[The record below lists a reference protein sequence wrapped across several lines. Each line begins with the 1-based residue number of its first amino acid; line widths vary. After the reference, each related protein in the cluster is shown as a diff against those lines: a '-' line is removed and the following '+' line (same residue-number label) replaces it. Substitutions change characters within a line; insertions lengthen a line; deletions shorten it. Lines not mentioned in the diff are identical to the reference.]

1 MDSAA
6 KIAVLAGPG
15 DAIRS
20 GSYLISALVA
30 AWRGAGMEVSVLEG
44 TDRFEPADVLVLHVD
59 LTVVP
64 KEYLA
69 LAARYPLVVNGLV
82 RDISKR
88 KISADVVD
96 RSDGHDG
103 PVIVKTDLNC
113 GGVSEHTLSSNRLFR
128 AFTARLPW
136 TWTGKFLGRTYPIFD
151 SPSAVPRRVWNNSR
165 LLVEKYVPEREG
177 EYYCLRQWV
186 FLGDREVSYRSLS
199 RDPVV
204 KARNVV
210 RREDDVPVPQTLS
223 DIRDRLGF
231 DYGKFDY
238 VIAGGAVH
246 LLDANTT
253 PTMGSR
259 AAPPESADIVNALA
273 AGLGTFLPSVDARA
287 ERVYP

>member
-1 MDSAA
+1 
-6 KIAVLAGPG
+6 
-15 DAIRS
+15 
-20 GSYLISALVA
+20 
-30 AWRGAGMEVSVLEG
+30 MEVAVLEG

-64 KEYLA
+64 QEYLA

-88 KISADVVD
+88 KINSGVID
-96 RSDGHDG
+96 RGDSHDG

-113 GGVSEHTLSSNRLFR
+113 GGVPEHTLSSNRLYR
-128 AFTARLPW
+128 AVTARLPW
-136 TWTGKFLGRTYPIFD
+136 TWTGKFLRRTYPIFD

-177 EYYCLRQWV
+177 EYYCVRQWV
-186 FLGDREVSYRSLS
+186 FLGDREVSYRSFS
-199 RDPVV
+199 KDPVV
-204 KARNVV
+204 KAHNVS
-210 RREDDVPVPQTLS
+210 RREDDVPVPQALR

-238 VIAGGAVH
+238 VIVEGAVY
-246 LLDANTT
+246 LLDVNTT

-259 AAPPESADIVNALA
+259 AAPADTPDIVKALA
-273 AGLGTFLPSVDARA
+273 AGLNTFLPSADARA
-287 ERVYP
+287 EQERP